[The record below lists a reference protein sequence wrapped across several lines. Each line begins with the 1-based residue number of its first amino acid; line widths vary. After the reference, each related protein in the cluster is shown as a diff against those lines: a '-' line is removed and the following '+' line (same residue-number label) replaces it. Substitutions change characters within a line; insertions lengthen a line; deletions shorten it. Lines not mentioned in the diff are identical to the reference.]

1 MSVDPG
7 DDTQPRVGTR
17 LACTAARAIRVA
29 SGGAWAQVEEETG
42 VPRASLGDPEML
54 GCLPKPS
61 ALGSDGGECGGWS
74 PVPRSCACGR
84 RRHAANAEPS
94 PLYGVPRA
102 HAAFGRGGRSHAT
115 TRSADPWT
123 SSSRSLSSRCAGRS
137 CWPSRDSQERRTEAR
152 GKGEVESGGEGL
164 EGWEMVGDHVGAVEL
179 LQAIWNREEQ

>member
-61 ALGSDGGECGGWS
+61 ALGSDGVECGDGL
-74 PVPRSCACGR
+74 PC
-84 RRHAANAEPS
+84 H
-94 PLYGVPRA
+94 A
-102 HAAFGRGGRSHAT
+102 HAR
-115 TRSADPWT
+115 
-123 SSSRSLSSRCAGRS
+123 AGAGVT
-137 CWPSRDSQERRTEAR
+137 RRTLNHRPCMVFRVRTPLSAAETLARYNAVGGPVDQFESLALLAVRRAELLALAGLVGTADGAR